1 MKSFYLIVFI
11 LEWLKYWLIFS
22 VLYKAEIRRKNI
34 GIFALLLYAVLIE
47 FVNVTNVEKSLF
59 LYLVVISIQFLTVRI
74 KERKNFLTIL
84 LTVFCVTCIDEIC
97 NDIVVWFVAGMDY
110 CFEKE
115 VIVIISDII
124 MLFCIFI
131 IHIVKKQKKWN
142 FYHKF
147 GELLQKGKWILI
159 FVMASQIALVL
170 AGLSDMKDKLLNGQA
185 YTYMTVLSIF
195 SFSSLVILVVAIYHV
210 ERMNEKMKE
219 TVDIEKKLRNSQKN
233 YYEMLLQ
240 KEEETRKY
248 RHDITNHLMCLKALA
263 DDKKTELVS
272 HYIETL
278 QKDMQQ
284 IQNKNY
290 DTGNLILDILLN
302 YHTGRIRKK
311 TQVRVIGK
319 CNDAIPIDEVDL
331 CCIFANLFQNAVE
344 AVNRI
349 QGDEERHI
357 YIYFKEYAGSLS
369 CQIKNS
375 IQEES
380 VRLGK
385 DGLPVTSKKEGKN
398 HGMGMKNV
406 KEMIE
411 GKNGLFNFKVQGEE
425 FICTI
430 MLRYNQ

>member
-1 MKSFYLIVFI
+1 M
-11 LEWLKYWLIFS
+11 
-22 VLYKAEIRRKNI
+22 
-34 GIFALLLYAVLIE
+34 
-47 FVNVTNVEKSLF
+47 
-59 LYLVVISIQFLTVRI
+59 
-74 KERKNFLTIL
+74 
-84 LTVFCVTCIDEIC
+84 
-97 NDIVVWFVAGMDY
+97 
-110 CFEKE
+110 
-115 VIVIISDII
+115 
-124 MLFCIFI
+124 
-131 IHIVKKQKKWN
+131 
-142 FYHKF
+142 
-147 GELLQKGKWILI
+147 
-159 FVMASQIALVL
+159 
-170 AGLSDMKDKLLNGQA
+170 
-185 YTYMTVLSIF
+185 
-195 SFSSLVILVVAIYHV
+195 
-210 ERMNEKMKE
+210 
-219 TVDIEKKLRNSQKN
+219 RNSQKN

-385 DGLPVTSKKEGKN
+385 EWIACDIKKR
-398 HGMGMKNV
+398 
-406 KEMIE
+406 
-411 GKNGLFNFKVQGEE
+411 GEKSWYGNE
-425 FICTI
+425 KCK
-430 MLRYNQ
+430 RNDRR

>member
-170 AGLSDMKDKLLNGQA
+170 AGLSYMKDKLLNGQA

-219 TVDIEKKLRNSQKN
+219 TVDIEKN
-233 YYEMLLQ
+233 
-240 KEEETRKY
+240 
-248 RHDITNHLMCLKALA
+248 
-263 DDKKTELVS
+263 
-272 HYIETL
+272 
-278 QKDMQQ
+278 
-284 IQNKNY
+284 
-290 DTGNLILDILLN
+290 
-302 YHTGRIRKK
+302 
-311 TQVRVIGK
+311 
-319 CNDAIPIDEVDL
+319 
-331 CCIFANLFQNAVE
+331 
-344 AVNRI
+344 
-349 QGDEERHI
+349 
-357 YIYFKEYAGSLS
+357 
-369 CQIKNS
+369 
-375 IQEES
+375 
-380 VRLGK
+380 
-385 DGLPVTSKKEGKN
+385 
-398 HGMGMKNV
+398 
-406 KEMIE
+406 
-411 GKNGLFNFKVQGEE
+411 
-425 FICTI
+425 
-430 MLRYNQ
+430 